1 MSAVVEAEVPYAV
14 RKAISGSGWL
24 LLPEDALLGCCTM
37 TPNVKGGLTSDG
49 LLLWLVGHSHAGDDG
64 SLLVTARG
72 IDLATALDVDEE
84 TIGARFTQ
92 LHRRGQVE
100 TVEIGHWGRGFST
113 PSTWRLLPEWCYG
126 AVTGGEAR

>member
-1 MSAVVEAEVPYAV
+1 MRAVAEVPYAV
-14 RKAISGSGWL
+14 RRAVSEGNYI
-24 LLPEDALLGCCTM
+24 LLPEDALLGCCTQ

-49 LLLWLVGHSHAGDDG
+49 LMLWLAGHSHPGDDG

-72 IDLATALDVDEE
+72 IDLAVALGVDEE

-100 TVEIGHWGRGFST
+100 TVECGHWGRGFST
-113 PSTWRLLPEWCYG
+113 PSTWRLLPDWCYG
-126 AVTGGEAR
+126 CVVGGDAR